1 MNYNY
6 PSQINPLTGLRFFAA
21 FWLLLY
27 FFQGR
32 VDIPT
37 GLDLMLIKNGY
48 LGVDLFFILSGFV
61 LAHVYGPQF
70 EDNKYSHS
78 AFLWARFSR
87 VYPLHFATL
96 FMMLGLFAIAVLT
109 DADFDKN
116 AFSVSHLPFHL
127 TLTQAWGFV
136 DADSWNFP
144 SWSISS
150 EWFAYLSFPLMFA
163 IASKFKN
170 SPISGLLL
178 AVTIFYLF
186 YGVTAMMNTE
196 LTNMTWEGG
205 VVRIIPSFFGG
216 IMLWFFGRKNIIPA
230 KWARSGVYLSLISL
244 LIVASIG
251 HFPWAVW
258 FILMSLVF
266 FLAETA
272 KLPNREL
279 IGSKT
284 WVYLGEISFAMYMV
298 HLPVDIIYY
307 RIVGKLVNLDGFG
320 ITLFAM
326 FGAILITM
334 IAAAIAHKFIEK
346 PMRELF
352 RKMGDFRK
360 VEKNEILPIEFVS
373 FGLVKP
379 AK

>member
-1 MNYNY
+1 MNNSY

-32 VDIPT
+32 VDIPA
-37 GLDLMLIKNGY
+37 GMDIFLIDNGY

-61 LAHVYGPQF
+61 LAHVYGPQL
-70 EDNKYSHS
+70 EENRYSHS
-78 AFLWARFSR
+78 AFLWARFAR
-87 VYPLHFATL
+87 VYPLHFVTL
-96 FMMLGLFAIAVLT
+96 FLMLALFAVAVFT
-109 DADFDKN
+109 DAKFDAG
-116 AFSVSHLPFHL
+116 AFAVDHIPYHI

-136 DADSWNFP
+136 DGDSWNFP

-150 EWFAYLSFPLMFA
+150 EWFAYLSFPLMFM

-170 SPISGLLL
+170 TPLSGLFFGF
-178 AVTIFYLF
+178 VVFYLF
-186 YGVTAMMNTE
+186 YGIAAFLGTE

-205 VVRIIPSFFGG
+205 VVRIIPSFLGG
-216 IMLWFFGRKNIIPA
+216 ILLWFLGRKNIVPT
-230 KWARSGVYLSLISL
+230 KWARSGVLACLVL
-244 LIVASIG
+244 LLTVGSVGI
-251 HFPWAVW
+251 FPWAVW
-258 FILMSLVF
+258 PLLMGLVF

-272 KLPNREL
+272 KNPSTEM

-307 RIVGKLVNLDGFG
+307 RVMEKLVNLEGFG
-320 ITLFAM
+320 LTLLVLA
-326 FGAILITM
+326 GAILLT
-334 IAAAIAHKFIEK
+334 IAVAALAHAIVEK
-346 PMRELF
+346 PVREYL
-352 RKMGDFRK
+352 RKIANFPK
-360 VEKNEILPIEFVS
+360 AKKNEIFPIEFIS
-373 FGLVKP
+373 FGLIKT